1 MNHILHLENPAL
13 RWDNASPVGNG
24 SIGAMIWGT
33 AAVEKLTLNEE
44 TIWDGGPM
52 DTHVSDFRERI
63 EHIRELFRQQ
73 LTEGIR
79 SYEAPDVFDY
89 VDMHFKKIKN
99 GEITAAE
106 AAAELMRY
114 LRMVKFE

>member
-1 MNHILHLENPAL
+1 MLENN
-13 RWDNASPVGNG
+13 RIKTYSG
-24 SIGAMIWGT
+24 SGVYYTNDILPESTPEVMA
-33 AAVEKLTLNEE
+33 
-44 TIWDGGPM
+44 
-52 DTHVSDFRERI
+52 
-63 EHIRELFRQQ
+63 IRKLFRQQ

-89 VDMHFKKIKN
+89 VDLHFRQIKN
-99 GEITAAE
+99 GEITASQ